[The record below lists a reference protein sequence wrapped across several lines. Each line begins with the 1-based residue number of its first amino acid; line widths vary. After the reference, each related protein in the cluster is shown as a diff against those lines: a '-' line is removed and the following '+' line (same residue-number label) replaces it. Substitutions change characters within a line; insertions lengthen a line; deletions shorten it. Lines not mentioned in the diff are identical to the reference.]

1 MRIEIKKPIMNCM
14 RIPDVIKI
22 IDDIL
27 FKAHCLRREIQ
38 RRDYFSSEDFSKEQL
53 LIEEYDYPIFINNQ
67 YCQFNDY
74 TVETLESLREQ
85 LKYAYEARGV
95 KYLGDEE
102 PFIFGGI

>member
-1 MRIEIKKPIMNCM
+1 MRIKIEKPIMNCM

-27 FKAHCLRREIQ
+27 FKAYRLRRELQ
-38 RRDYFSSEDFSKEQL
+38 GRDYFSSEDFSKEQL
-53 LIEEYDYPIFINNQ
+53 WIEKYDYPIFIDNQ

-85 LKYAYEARGV
+85 LKFAFEVRGLT
-95 KYLGDEE
+95 YLDETE
-102 PFIFGGI
+102 MYRFGGF